1 MNNSDKVVLVVE
13 DNAANM
19 RFCQALLESRGHIV
33 LQATYGIQGLRMAR
47 EHRPDLI
54 LMDMQLPDISGLEV
68 TKRLKEDKTLKSIPV
83 IAVTVFT
90 LNSEEERCLAGG
102 CDGFISKPIS
112 IPDLMQTVEHL
123 LDRPVAQALAIR

>member
-19 RFCQALLESRGHIV
+19 RFCQALLEGQGYIV

-83 IAVTVFT
+83 IAVTVFS